1 MARYPAVVK
10 EYIPEKHQA
19 RVEILGYTDGD
30 NKYPLA
36 EIEYPAGDKF
46 NHTEIRILAGDSV
59 WVDFINDDP
68 FYPII
73 TGYRNPETGNVNK
86 WRRFHHENMELA
98 SDTDM
103 ILRGKSLLLE
113 FQTVKVIGDS
123 EFMNTVTHQDVVTA
137 NKHVI
142 ANAVIS
148 ANAGINNMVGGAVSV
163 DGGMIIK
170 NGDVEADGI
179 TLKTHVHTEQGD
191 GNDTT
196 VAK

>member
-1 MARYPAVVK
+1 MARYPAIVK

-86 WRRFHHENMELA
+86 WRRFHHENMELE
-98 SDTDM
+98 SDSNM
-103 ILRGKSLLLE
+103 ILRGETLLLD
-113 FQTVKVIGDS
+113 FKTITVFGDS
-123 EFMNTVTHQDVVTA
+123 EFKDTVTHQDEVTA
-137 NKHVI
+137 NKPVI

-148 ANAGINNMVGGAVSV
+148 ANAGINNQNGGSVTV
-163 DGGMIIK
+163 DGGMRAI
-170 NGDVEADGI
+170 NGDFEADGI

-191 GNDTT
+191 GKDVS

>member
-1 MARYPAVVK
+1 MARYPAIVK

-73 TGYRNPETGNVNK
+73 TGYRNPGTGNVNR
-86 WRRFHHENMELA
+86 WRRFHHENMELE
-98 SDTDM
+98 SDSNM
-103 ILRGKSLLLE
+103 ILRGENLLLN
-113 FQTVKVIGDS
+113 FKTITVVGDS
-123 EFMNTVTHQDVVTA
+123 EFKDTVTHQDEVTA
-137 NKHVI
+137 NKPVI

-148 ANAGINNMVGGAVSV
+148 ANAGINNQNGGSVTV
-163 DGGMIIK
+163 DGGMRAI
-170 NGDVEADGI
+170 NGDFEADGI

-191 GNDTT
+191 GKDVS

>member
-46 NHTEIRILAGDSV
+46 NHTEIRILAGDCV

-98 SDTDM
+98 SDEEM

-113 FQTVKVIGDS
+113 FQKIKVIGDS
-123 EFMNTVTHQDVVTA
+123 EFKNTVTHQDKVT
-137 NKHVI
+137 

-148 ANAGINNMVGGAVSV
+148 ANAGINTDNGGAVSV
-163 DGGMIIK
+163 SGGMSITG
-170 NGDVEADGI
+170 GDVEADGI
-179 TLKTHVHTEQGD
+179 SLKKHVHTEQGD
-191 GNDTT
+191 GNDVS

>member
-1 MARYPAVVK
+1 MARYPAIVK

-86 WRRFHHENMELA
+86 WRRFHHENMELE
-98 SDTDM
+98 SDSNM
-103 ILRGKSLLLE
+103 ILRGENLLLN
-113 FQTVKVIGDS
+113 FKNITVVGDS
-123 EFMNTVTHQDVVTA
+123 EFKNTVTHQDKVT
-137 NKHVI
+137 

-148 ANAGINNMVGGAVSV
+148 ANEGINTDNGEAVSV
-163 DGGMIIK
+163 DGGMRAI
-170 NGDVEADGI
+170 NGDFEADGI
-179 TLKTHVHTEQGD
+179 SLKKHTHTEQGD
-191 GNDTT
+191 GKDVS